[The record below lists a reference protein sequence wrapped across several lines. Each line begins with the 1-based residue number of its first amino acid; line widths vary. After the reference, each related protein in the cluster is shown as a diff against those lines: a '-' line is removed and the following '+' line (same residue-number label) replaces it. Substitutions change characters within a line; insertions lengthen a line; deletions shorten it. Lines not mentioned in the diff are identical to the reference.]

1 MSLTEKEQRVLRA
14 RYDEM
19 CATREAL
26 LKMKASPFIKLNLN
40 TITVPGAS
48 PTAKVQISAYG
59 VQLVQQALIDTM
71 PEIIASVL
79 TRVEKDIQAT
89 GVHLYTGLPLSTSP
103 TPKQAPLASGIEP
116 DIEAFTCAEEEP
128 DTGSEK
134 FPFWFRF
141 ATALRLLFK
150 GY

>member
-19 CATREAL
+19 CATRKHL
-26 LKMKASPFIKLNLN
+26 LMMKASPLITLNLN
-40 TITVPGAS
+40 TITVPGDS
-48 PTAKVQISAYG
+48 PTVKVQVSAYG
-59 VQLVQQALIDTM
+59 VQLVNKAITDAM
-71 PEIIASVL
+71 PEIIDSVL
-79 TRVEKDIQAT
+79 KLVEMDIQAA
-89 GVHLYTGLPLSTSP
+89 GVHLYTGLPLQQLPVPEHDSLP
-103 TPKQAPLASGIEP
+103 CGVEP